1 MRVSNRLYTAVD
13 VAKSG
18 TRNMSSAFNGP
29 SSTSPFTL
37 SLIAT
42 PDWRNAYVTWQWAWQ
57 IHVYTIAT
65 IFYILSLFCLLSLL
79 RGRKRLRKKKPLGLI
94 LGFLFL
100 TGAFRGTYFVLD
112 PYGSQRLLPIVVRQ
126 LLFDSIYPCLTTCYS
141 VIQMMILKITKVDV
155 GPTKI
160 ANKRFLVGVTSLYF
174 ASLTAVEITVGIRPY
189 FRLLLLVPHGFF
201 ITWSMYLCVTFIYN
215 GFKLM
220 HYVAEIKKARKEL
233 SSYSLAKRSCSNE
246 NFMTRSVTIQRLNK
260 PQIRITD
267 EDNQTYSIV
276 SDDESTISDLNE
288 MSVFQPNTINS
299 DLKKIASKVGHMI
312 DQTMLIRSQSTDVH
326 FLMDDSNGTETT
338 AIETPAQEMCEL
350 RHCDT
355 VDIEQIVTSDAASMS
370 GSVNCGGGNRERDDE
385 RCGMVNILCPQLLQQ
400 QHSQSKQY
408 HQLHQLNHI
417 HHQQPNIYSKPPNH
431 LSHHNHDSNHS
442 SHQQSFKHINCEDS
456 LDDETEFKGCANT
469 FRAGWCSISA
479 LLHRTPSTDITEGDE
494 SFLVDNGYMADT
506 EVPSSNSESKKYK
519 HCRRKCSAD
528 QSDPRDADSVET
540 PLPLGTTWH
549 PQLLASSPSTLSLHR
564 IRQSRM
570 LHRVMHLTYFTTF
583 LLIVACLFQLYA
595 LFGIYGLF
603 SRISNPDPWPW
614 LIFQSFYRL
623 TEFGMGTCM
632 AGAVHLIISHK
643 IRTSTNRKGRYKL
656 FESIEDI
663 WKRKSLM

>member
-1 MRVSNRLYTAVD
+1 MRVSGPQFTAVN

-18 TRNMSSAFNGP
+18 TTNMSSAFNSP
-29 SSTSPFTL
+29 SSTSPFT
-37 SLIAT
+37 SALIAT

-57 IHVYTIAT
+57 MHVYTIAT
-65 IFYILSLFCLLSLL
+65 IFYILSLFCLLSLF
-79 RGRKRLRKKKPLGLI
+79 RGRKRLRKKKPFGLI
-94 LGFLFL
+94 LGFLFI

-112 PYGSQRLLPIVVRQ
+112 PYGSQRLLPIVARQ
-126 LLFDSIYPCLTTCYS
+126 LLFDTIYPCLTTCYS
-141 VIQMMILKITKVDV
+141 VVQMMILKITKVDV

-160 ANKRFLVGVTSLYF
+160 ANKHFLVSVTGLYF
-174 ASLTAVEITVGIRPY
+174 ASLTAVEITVGIRPDL
-189 FRLLLLVPHGFF
+189 RLLLLVPHGFF

-246 NFMTRSVTIQRLNK
+246 NFMTRSQTIQRLNK

-276 SDDESTISDLNE
+276 SDDESTVSDLNE
-288 MSVFQPNTINS
+288 MAVFQPNTLNC
-299 DLKKIASKVGHMI
+299 DLKKIAGKVGHMI

-326 FLMDDSNGTETT
+326 FLMDDSNEGAETT
-338 AIETPAQEMCEL
+338 TAETPTQEMCEL
-350 RHCDT
+350 QQCNP
-355 VDIEQIVTSDAASMS
+355 VDIEQVVTSDAVSMS
-370 GSVNCGGGNRERDDE
+370 GSCGRAGNRERDDE
-385 RCGMVNILCPQLLQQ
+385 RCGVVNILCPQLLQQ
-400 QHSQSKQY
+400 QHRMQQQQSQRQQY
-408 HQLHQLNHI
+408 HQLHQLNHLQY
-417 HHQQPNIYSKPPNH
+417 HKSDLYNKPSYHSNH
-431 LSHHNHDSNHS
+431 SNHHNHNSNHS
-442 SHQQSFKHINCEDS
+442 SHQSSLKHHLSYEDS
-456 LDDETEFKGCANT
+456 IDDETEFRGCANT

-479 LLHRTPSTDITEGDE
+479 LLHRAPSTDNTEGDE

-506 EVPSSNSESKKYK
+506 EVPSSNGESKKHK
-519 HCRRKCSAD
+519 HNRRKCSAD
-528 QSDPRDADSVET
+528 QSEPRDADSVET

-614 LIFQSFYRL
+614 LIFQTFYR
-623 TEFGMGTCM
+623 
-632 AGAVHLIISHK
+632 
-643 IRTSTNRKGRYKL
+643 
-656 FESIEDI
+656 
-663 WKRKSLM
+663 